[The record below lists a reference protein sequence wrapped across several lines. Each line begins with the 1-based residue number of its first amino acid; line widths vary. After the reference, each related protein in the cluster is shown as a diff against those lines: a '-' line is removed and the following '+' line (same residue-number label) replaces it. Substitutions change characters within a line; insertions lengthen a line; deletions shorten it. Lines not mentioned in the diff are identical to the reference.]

1 VNIEGIPGF
10 LVPPTMVRVCKCM
23 AFITLGIWPSGTN
36 VLSLNFQDG
45 EVWCAVN
52 GSDVCPKDQ

>member
-1 VNIEGIPGF
+1 
-10 LVPPTMVRVCKCM
+10 MVRVCKCM